1 MRAFQEAGLR
11 VPQDISVIGFDDIQG
26 AAFSNPGLT
35 TVRQPLADM
44 GRLAAQTL
52 LSRIEGA
59 TDCPAEI
66 PIEPELVVRQSTAPP
81 LPPLSGTRS

>member
-1 MRAFQEAGLR
+1 
-11 VPQDISVIGFDDIQG
+11 
-26 AAFSNPGLT
+26 
-35 TVRQPLADM
+35 M

-66 PIEPELVVRQSTAPP
+66 PIEPELVLRQSTAPP
-81 LPPLSGTRS
+81 PLPGSGS